1 MKAEAQGQKLTF
13 ACSCNG
19 CRNYPTRPGQI
30 WHESQIA
37 NRCNGYY
44 FSRDTMKMFSSRIS
58 DFKAIGV
65 NPGMNGK
72 QGELSLMVIV
82 SSRYDIEGA
91 ARYYEI
97 VTICPFGEVSRE
109 WDSNNEDP
117 ILKYPSLAKA
127 RASRRWMGNIAAMVC
142 NCHGCQL
149 DRAGR

>member
-13 ACSCNG
+13 TCECNG

-37 NRCNGYY
+37 GRAKSFY
-44 FSRDTMKMFSSRIS
+44 FSRDTMKIFSSRIS
-58 DFKAIGV
+58 DFKPIGV

-82 SSRYDIEGA
+82 SSRHDIEGA

-127 RASRRWMGNIAAMVC
+127 RASRRWTGNIAAMVC
-142 NCHGCQL
+142 ECHGCQL